1 MVKMIPTVTPW
12 IGAAVALAALSLA
25 QGCHR
30 GGVDDQ
36 LAAGDAA
43 MQKGQLN
50 EAEKDYNDAVRTAPN
65 DPRTHIALGNLYIFE
80 HKPGPAQVEFMKVL
94 DLDPK
99 NAATHV
105 ALGNLYMDQD
115 QYPLAEN
122 QYRAAVALEE
132 ERPQFHLDLAE
143 SLVKENKTRDAEDE
157 IRTAIGLDPK
167 NAQAHYALANLL
179 NSIPNRADEAKAEYD
194 EARALDPKLTAPG
207 EAAESSAA
215 GGAPSVATD
224 VTPAGPAAT
233 ETPAGGGGAS
243 AAAAAG
249 GGAAGEGGPPAAGAS
264 MAAVGGAYA
273 PKVKPLNKL
282 FLLTKDSAVYQGPDQ
297 SSAVVAQVRSKKY
310 VHVTGIAGDYL
321 QIRLKN
327 GTVGFIPVAAAE

>member
-1 MVKMIPTVTPW
+1 MLKTIRTVTPW
-12 IGAAVALAALSLA
+12 IGAAVALAALLLV

-94 DLDPK
+94 DIDPK

-143 SLVKENKTRDAEDE
+143 SLLRENKMKDGEDE

-179 NSIPNRADEAKAEYD
+179 NAIPDRADEAKAEYD
-194 EARALDPKLTAPG
+194 QARALDPRLTAPG
-207 EAAESSAA
+207 EAAEASPAASGVPSLATEVTPAAPGAAETPEPGTGA
-215 GGAPSVATD
+215 GGAA
-224 VTPAGPAAT
+224 
-233 ETPAGGGGAS
+233 
-243 AAAAAG
+243 
-249 GGAAGEGGPPAAGAS
+249 PAAGAS
-264 MAAVGGAYA
+264 IASAGGVP
-273 PKVKPLNKL
+273 PKIKPLNKL
-282 FLLTKDSAVYQGPDQ
+282 FLLTKNSPVYQGPDQ
-297 SSAVVAQVRSKKY
+297 SSVVVAQVRSKKY

-327 GTVGFIPVAAAE
+327 GTIGFIPATAAE

>member
-1 MVKMIPTVTPW
+1 MLKLIRTMSPW
-12 IGAAVALAALSLA
+12 IGAAAALAALSFA

-50 EAEKDYNDAVRTAPN
+50 EAEKDYNDAVQSAPN

-94 DLDPK
+94 DIDPK

-115 QYPLAEN
+115 QYPLAED
-122 QYRAAVALEE
+122 QYRASVALEA
-132 ERPQFHLDLAE
+132 ERPQFHLDLAQA
-143 SLVKENKTRDAEDE
+143 LIKENKLKDAEDE

-179 NSIPNRADEAKAEYD
+179 AAIPDRADQAKAEYD
-194 EARALDPKLTAPG
+194 QARALDPKLTAPG
-207 EAAESSAA
+207 EAAEASPAS
-215 GGAPSVATD
+215 GGAAPALATE
-224 VTPAGPAAT
+224 VTPAAAGAAATPAAG
-233 ETPAGGGGAS
+233 AGAS
-243 AAAAAG
+243 AAAGGGVAPAG
-249 GGAAGEGGPPAAGAS
+249 GAS
-264 MAAVGGAYA
+264 ITI
-273 PKVKPLNKL
+273 KPLNKL
-282 FLLTKDSAVYQGPDQ
+282 FLLTRNSAVYQGPDQ
-297 SSAVVAQVRSKKY
+297 TSAVVAQVRSKKY

-327 GTVGFIPVAAAE
+327 GTTGFIPVSAAE